1 MKGIEL
7 FSKQDIKPMAWW
19 LHTDIDKYSD
29 KIDSLI
35 KDGESCVNIYA
46 SYQAWLRDNFKYMKK
61 LKAMVDICEN
71 KNIKV
76 ILTLFRRKTGY
87 MANDGE
93 LTLDM
98 ILPNLCWAYKKA
110 FFSQY
115 FLDLAR
121 YLEDNKN
128 ILYWDVV
135 DYPVYKD
142 IPQDIREY
150 MKDREYRLARTMVFS
165 LRSCGVDEPVG
176 CLISLDEK
184 DLMPEGFGELCQ
196 YTTWLTED
204 EIIVKEGYDFSA
216 KTICTMKKR
225 R

>member
-7 FSKQDIKPMAWW
+7 FSKTDIKPMAWW
-19 LHTDIDKYSD
+19 LHTSADEYEA
-29 KIDSLI
+29 KIDSI
-35 KDGESCVNIYA
+35 INDGESCVNIYV
-46 SYQAWLRDNFKYMKK
+46 SYQAWLRDSFKYMKN
-61 LKAMVDICEN
+61 LKSMVDLCEE
-71 KNIKV
+71 KGLKV

-87 MANDGE
+87 FGNDGE

-98 ILPNLCWAYKKA
+98 ILPYLSWSYKKG

-115 FLDLAR
+115 FVDLAR

-128 ILYWDVV
+128 IIYWDVV

-142 IPQDIREY
+142 IPDDTREY
-150 MKDREYRLARTMVFS
+150 MKNHEYRLVRTMLFAFK
-165 LRSCGVDEPVG
+165 SCGVDEPVG
-176 CLISLDEK
+176 CCVSLDEK
-184 DLMPEGFGELCQ
+184 DLMPEDFGELCQ
-196 YTTWLTED
+196 YTTWLTDD
-204 EIIVKEGYDFSA
+204 EIIVKEGYDFEA